1 MAGME
6 EVGAARQPKQAKQAE
21 QAERAERHPSVIH
34 RAYDALVCWWVL
46 VRARLART
54 EKSNPEVE
62 HCLQLQKGTRF
73 QLRGGEVHFVDSE
86 SRRAEATVS
95 SGRSGNDE

>member
-6 EVGAARQPKQAKQAE
+6 VVGAARQPEQAE
-21 QAERAERHPSVIH
+21 QAERDLSVVR
-34 RAYDALVCWWVL
+34 RAHDVLVCWWVL
-46 VRARLART
+46 LRARLVRT
-54 EKSNPEVE
+54 GKSTPEVE

-95 SGRSGNDE
+95 SFSSGRSGNDE

>member
-6 EVGAARQPKQAKQAE
+6 VVGAARQPVQAE
-21 QAERAERHPSVIH
+21 QAERDPSVI
-34 RAYDALVCWWVL
+34 RRPYDALVCWWVL
-46 VRARLART
+46 LRARLLRT
-54 EKSNPEVE
+54 GQSDPEVE

-95 SGRSGNDE
+95 LGRSGNDE

>member
-1 MAGME
+1 MTGMVV
-6 EVGAARQPKQAKQAE
+6 VGAGQAE
-21 QAERAERHPSVIH
+21 QAEHAEQNPSVIH

-46 VRARLART
+46 LRALLLQP

-73 QLRGGEVHFVDSE
+73 QLRGGEVYFVDSE

-95 SGRSGNDE
+95 SFSSGRSGNDE

>member
-1 MAGME
+1 MAGMVVV
-6 EVGAARQPKQAKQAE
+6 VGAARQPEQAE
-21 QAERAERHPSVIH
+21 QAEQNASVIH
-34 RAYDALVCWWVL
+34 RAYDALVCWWVFL
-46 VRARLART
+46 RALLLQPG
-54 EKSNPEVE
+54 KSNPEVE

-86 SRRAEATVS
+86 RRRAEASFSSFS

>member
-6 EVGAARQPKQAKQAE
+6 VVGAARQP
-21 QAERAERHPSVIH
+21 ERHPSVIH

-46 VRARLART
+46 VRARLVRT
-54 EKSNPEVE
+54 EKSDPEVE

-86 SRRAEATVS
+86 SRRAEETVSSFSSFS

>member
-6 EVGAARQPKQAKQAE
+6 VVGAAGQPQQAQQAE
-21 QAERAERHPSVIH
+21 QAEQYPSVIR

-46 VRARLART
+46 VRARLVRT

-73 QLRGGEVHFVDSE
+73 QLRGGEVHCIDSE